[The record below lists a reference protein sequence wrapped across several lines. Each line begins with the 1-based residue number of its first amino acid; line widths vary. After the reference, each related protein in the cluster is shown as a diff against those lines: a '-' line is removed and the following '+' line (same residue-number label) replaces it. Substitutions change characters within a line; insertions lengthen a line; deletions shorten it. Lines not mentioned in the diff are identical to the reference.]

1 MISFQTLAL
10 WINIGIALAVG
21 ISAFKRRGTSGAAAL
36 VTLSA
41 LVTLWT
47 AGYIIYEDAS
57 LARMRAYA
65 AVVALVAA
73 VLAATT
79 VFWLILVRT
88 NRRRWINRGSV
99 ALFAVM
105 PVLTLAAFGL
115 VPGRGA
121 LLELLSAASPAQL
134 FSAGPWER
142 ILSLYIFVIVLAG
155 VLLLVDTLLRG
166 RQAIISSLG
175 LAFLGAVLPLVT
187 LIMEFS
193 GRSPFSRLELL
204 PFAFGLCAATFLYG
218 LFDKRPEE
226 IGAIDRHAAVEG
238 MDEGWIVL
246 DLNDSV
252 VDMNPAAERMT
263 GHSRGQVYGKP
274 ISSLLGEFS
283 DPGLT
288 LNASQEVEMKR
299 SIQLEEGW
307 RYLNIRIS
315 TLTDHERTPFGRLT
329 LWRDMTDRKLTE
341 DSRQRARDEMFVL
354 LNAISSAA
362 SNTLSTEDFLLESI
376 YHIIYP
382 FRSQVVGI
390 FLIEEKSKRRD
401 EARLQLA
408 SHLGLPAEA
417 IEDLATVPASS
428 PLFHWVMNNRQPIQL
443 ADAENDERVPGPI
456 RRIPVASVLMLPL
469 IAQAEENGKFMGCM
483 LLARKEKPA
492 FSQDEIVRLTTLS
505 DHMASL
511 IDSDRRRKLAIA
523 LTERE
528 RLMRDLHDSVSQ
540 KLYGL
545 VTTTEAA
552 QAAMEAG
559 SNVDP
564 RQEFAR
570 IGEHARQAVKE
581 MRLFLYQMQ
590 QVDVEKEGLVSVL
603 HHRLAAVE
611 GRADIKARLLADE
624 EDIPLATDTQMT
636 LYYIAQEALNN
647 VLRHAHAKSVL
658 VTLKNGRGNV
668 ILEILDDGVGFDV
681 KKVDRAGLGLR
692 NMRERAAQLHGRL
705 QIVSKPDVGTR
716 IVVSVPVDPG
726 IQSDS
731 RGRRA

>member
-1 MISFQTLAL
+1 MISFQAFAL
-10 WINIGIALAVG
+10 WINIAIVVAVG
-21 ISAFKRRGTSGAAAL
+21 IGAYRRRGTGAAVLIAL
-36 VTLSA
+36 CL

-47 AGYIIYEDAS
+47 ASYIIYDNPG
-57 LARMRAYA
+57 LAPVRLYA
-65 AVVALVAA
+65 AVTAYATA
-73 VLAATT
+73 VLAATA
-79 VFWLILVRT
+79 VLWLTLVRT
-88 NRRRWINRGSV
+88 NRRSWMNRRSV
-99 ALFAVM
+99 ALLAVM
-105 PVLTLAAFGL
+105 PVLTFAAFGL
-115 VPGRGA
+115 ASGPGA
-121 LLELLSAASPAQL
+121 LFEIQTPPALGQL
-134 FSAGPWER
+134 FSTGTWER
-142 ILSLYIFVIVLAG
+142 MISFYVFVVVLAG
-155 VLLLVDTLLRG
+155 ELLLLDALLR
-166 RQAIISSLG
+166 RRNAIISSLG
-175 LAFLGAVLPLVT
+175 LAFLGAMLPLVT
-187 LIMEFS
+187 VIVEFAD
-193 GRSPFSRLELL
+193 RSPFSKLELL
-204 PFAFGLCAATFLYG
+204 PFAFGLCAVAFLYG
-218 LFDKRPEE
+218 LFEKRPEE

-246 DLNDSV
+246 DVNDTV

-263 GHSRGQVYGKP
+263 GYARDQVYGQP
-274 ISSLLGEFS
+274 ISSLLGDLS
-283 DPGLT
+283 NLGLT
-288 LNASQEVEMKR
+288 LSASQEVEMKR
-299 SIQLEEGW
+299 SIRLEEGW

-315 TLTDHERTPFGRLT
+315 TLMDRERTPFGRLT
-329 LWRDMTDRKLTE
+329 LWRDMTERKLTD

-354 LNAISSAA
+354 INAISSAA
-362 SNTLSTEDFLLESI
+362 SNTLNTEEFLLESI

-390 FLIEEKSKRRD
+390 FLMDEKSKRRD
-401 EARLQLA
+401 EAWLQLS

-417 IEDLATVPASS
+417 IEDMARMPASS
-428 PLFHWVMNNRQPIQL
+428 PLFNWVMNSRQPIQL
-443 ADAENDERVPGPI
+443 ADAADDERVPGPI

-469 IAQAEENGKFMGCM
+469 VAQGEENGKFLGCM
-483 LLARKEKPA
+483 LMARKEKPA

-505 DHMASL
+505 DHMATL

-559 SNVDP
+559 SSVDP
-564 RQEFAR
+564 LQEFAR

-603 HHRLAAVE
+603 HHRLSAVE
-611 GRADIKARLLADE
+611 GRADIKARLLADD

-658 VTLKNGRGNV
+658 VTLKKGRGNV
-668 ILEILDDGVGFDV
+668 VLEILDDGVGFDL

-692 NMRERAAQLHGRL
+692 NMRERAAQLDGKL
-705 QIVSKPDVGTR
+705 QIISKPNVGTR
-716 IVVSVPVDPG
+716 IVVAVPLEPE
-726 IQSDS
+726 IK
-731 RGRRA
+731 

>member
-1 MISFQTLAL
+1 MINFQALAL
-10 WINIGIALAVG
+10 WINIAIVVAVG
-21 ISAFKRRGTSGAAAL
+21 IGAYRRRGTGAAVLIAL
-36 VTLSA
+36 CL

-47 AGYIIYEDAS
+47 ASYIIYDNPG
-57 LARMRAYA
+57 LAAVRLYA
-65 AVVALVAA
+65 AVTAYATA
-73 VLAATT
+73 VLAATA
-79 VFWLILVRT
+79 VLWLTLVRT
-88 NRRRWINRGSV
+88 NRRSWMNRRSV
-99 ALFAVM
+99 ALLAVM
-105 PVLTLAAFGL
+105 PVLTFAAFGL
-115 VPGRGA
+115 ASGPGA
-121 LLELLSAASPAQL
+121 LFEIQTPPALGQL
-134 FSAGPWER
+134 FSTGTWER
-142 ILSLYIFVIVLAG
+142 MISFYVFVVVLAG
-155 VLLLVDTLLRG
+155 ELLLLDALLR
-166 RQAIISSLG
+166 RRNAIISSLG
-175 LAFLGAVLPLVT
+175 LAFLGAMLPLVT
-187 LIMEFS
+187 VIVEFAD
-193 GRSPFSRLELL
+193 RSPFSKLELL
-204 PFAFGLCAATFLYG
+204 PFAFGLCAVAFLYG
-218 LFDKRPEE
+218 LFEKRPEE

-246 DLNDSV
+246 DVNDTV

-263 GHSRGQVYGKP
+263 GYARDQVYGQP
-274 ISSLLGEFS
+274 ISSLLGDLS
-283 DPGLT
+283 NLGLT
-288 LNASQEVEMKR
+288 LSASQEVEMKR
-299 SIQLEEGW
+299 SIRLEEGW

-315 TLTDHERTPFGRLT
+315 TLMDRERTPFGRLT
-329 LWRDMTDRKLTE
+329 LWRDMTERKLTD

-362 SNTLSTEDFLLESI
+362 SNTLNTEEFLLESI

-390 FLIEEKSKRRD
+390 FLMDEKSKRRD
-401 EARLQLA
+401 EAWLQLS

-417 IEDLATVPASS
+417 IEDMARMPASS
-428 PLFHWVMNNRQPIQL
+428 PLFNWVMNSRQPIQL
-443 ADAENDERVPGPI
+443 ADAADDERVPGPI

-469 IAQAEENGKFMGCM
+469 VAQGEENGKFLGCM
-483 LLARKEKPA
+483 LMARKEKPA

-505 DHMASL
+505 DHIATL

-559 SNVDP
+559 SSVDP
-564 RQEFAR
+564 LQEFAR

-603 HHRLAAVE
+603 HHRLSAVE
-611 GRADIKARLLADE
+611 GRADIKARLLADD

-658 VTLKNGRGNV
+658 VTLKKGRGNV
-668 ILEILDDGVGFDV
+668 VLEILDDGVGFDL

-692 NMRERAAQLHGRL
+692 NMRERAAQLDGKL
-705 QIVSKPDVGTR
+705 QIISKPNVGTR
-716 IVVSVPVDPG
+716 IVVAVPLEPE
-726 IQSDS
+726 IK
-731 RGRRA
+731 

>member
-1 MISFQTLAL
+1 MVSFQTLAL
-10 WINIGIALAVG
+10 LINIGIALAVG
-21 ISAFKRRGTSGAAAL
+21 VAVFRRRGTAGAAAL
-36 VTLSA
+36 ITLSLLIA
-41 LVTLWT
+41 LWT
-47 AGYIIYEDAS
+47 ASYLIYIEPSQSSI
-57 LARMRAYA
+57 RAYA
-65 AVVALVAA
+65 AVVARLTA
-73 VLAATT
+73 VLAVSVA
-79 VFWLILVRT
+79 FWLILVRT
-88 NRRRWINRGSV
+88 NRRRWMRWRTI

-105 PVLTLAAFGL
+105 PILTLAVFGL
-115 VPGRGA
+115 TSEGGTPIEVHT
-121 LLELLSAASPAQL
+121 PANLGQL
-134 FSAGPWER
+134 FSAGVWER
-142 ILSLYIFVIVLAG
+142 IISLYIFAMALAG
-155 VLLLVDTLLRG
+155 ALLLLDGLLQR
-166 RQAIISSLG
+166 RRSMLSSLG
-175 LAFLGAVLPLVT
+175 LSFLGSLLPLVV
-187 LIMEFS
+187 LIAEFA
-193 GRSPFSRLELL
+193 GRGPFANLEML
-204 PFAFGLCAATFLYG
+204 PFAFSLCAVGFLQG

-246 DLNDSV
+246 DVNDTV

-263 GHSRGQVYGKP
+263 GFARGQVHGQP
-274 ISSLLGEFS
+274 ISSLLGDLS
-283 DPGLT
+283 NLGLT

-299 SIQLEEGW
+299 SIRLEEGW

-315 TLTDHERTPFGRLT
+315 TLMDRERMPFGRLT

-390 FLIEEKSKRRD
+390 FLMDEKAKGQE
-401 EARLQLA
+401 EARLQLS
-408 SHLGLPAEA
+408 SHLGLPADA
-417 IEDLATVPASS
+417 LEDLAFVQASS
-428 PLFHWVMNNRQPIQL
+428 PLFNWVMNNREPMQV
-443 ADAENDERVPGPI
+443 ADAGNDERVPGAI

-469 IAQAEENGKFMGCM
+469 LAQAEDNGKFLGCM
-483 LLARKEKPA
+483 LMARKETPA
-492 FSQDEIVRLTTLS
+492 FSQDEIVRLSTLA

-523 LTERE
+523 MTERE

-559 SNVDP
+559 SSVDP
-564 RQEFAR
+564 RLEFAR
-570 IGEHARQAVKE
+570 IGENARQAVKE

-590 QVDVEKEGLVSVL
+590 QVDVEKDGLVSVL
-603 HHRLAAVE
+603 HHRLSAVE
-611 GRADIKARLLADE
+611 GRADIKARLLTE
-624 EDIPLATDTQMT
+624 EEEIPLASDKQMT

-658 VTLKNGRGNV
+658 VTLKTGHKNV
-668 ILEILDDGVGFDV
+668 ILEIMDDGVGFDP

-692 NMRERAAQLHGRL
+692 NMRERAAQLKGKL
-705 QIVSKPDVGTR
+705 QIIAKPDEGTR
-716 IVVSVPVDPG
+716 IIVMVPKESGTKTP
-726 IQSDS
+726 Q
-731 RGRRA
+731 RGRHA

>member
-10 WINIGIALAVG
+10 LINIGIVLAVG
-21 ISAFKRRGTSGAAAL
+21 VGAFRRRGTAGTAALITLCLLVAVWTASYIIHDATSLPSMRSNAAAVAY
-36 VTLSA
+36 VT
-41 LVTLWT
+41 
-47 AGYIIYEDAS
+47 
-57 LARMRAYA
+57 
-65 AVVALVAA
+65 A
-73 VLAATT
+73 VLAASAS
-79 VFWLILVRT
+79 FWIILVRT
-88 NRRRWINRGSV
+88 NRRRWINVRSV

-105 PVLTLAAFGL
+105 PVITLALFGL
-115 VPGRGA
+115 ASSRGA
-121 LLELLSAASPAQL
+121 LFEIETSTGLGQL
-134 FSAGPWER
+134 FTAGTWER
-142 ILSLYIFVIVLAG
+142 IISLYIFAVVLAG
-155 VLLLVDTLLRG
+155 GLLLFDALLDR
-166 RQAIISSLG
+166 RRPLISSLG
-175 LAFLGAVLPLVT
+175 LAFLGSVLPLAV
-187 LIMEFS
+187 LIVEFA
-193 GRSPFSRLELL
+193 GRSPFAELEML
-204 PFAFGLCAATFLYG
+204 PFAFGLCAAGFLDG

-246 DLNDSV
+246 DVNDTV

-263 GHSRGQVYGKP
+263 GFAREQVYGQP
-274 ISSLLGEFS
+274 ISSLLGDLS
-283 DPGLT
+283 NLGLT
-288 LNASQEVEMKR
+288 LNTSQEVEMKR
-299 SIQLEEGW
+299 SIRLEEGW

-315 TLTDHERTPFGRLT
+315 TLMDRERTPFGRLT

-390 FLIEEKSKRRD
+390 FLMDEKAKGQG
-401 EARLQLA
+401 EGRLQLS

-417 IEDLATVPASS
+417 LEDLAFVQASS
-428 PLFHWVMNNRQPIQL
+428 PLFHWVMNNRESMQVL
-443 ADAENDERVPGPI
+443 DAANDDRVPGAI

-469 IAQAEENGKFMGCM
+469 IAQAEENGKFLGCM
-483 LLARKEKPA
+483 VLARKEKPA

-523 LTERE
+523 MTERE

-559 SNVDP
+559 SSVDP

-570 IGEHARQAVKE
+570 IGENARQAVKE

-590 QVDVEKEGLVSVL
+590 QVDVEKDGLVSVL
-603 HHRLAAVE
+603 HHRLSAVE
-611 GRADIKARLLADE
+611 GRADIKARLLSE
-624 EDIPLATDTQMT
+624 EEEIPLSSDKQMT

-647 VLRHAHAKSVL
+647 VLRHARAKSVL
-658 VTLKNGRGNV
+658 VTLRKGRKNV
-668 ILEILDDGVGFDV
+668 TLEILDDGVGFDTR
-681 KKVDRAGLGLR
+681 KVDRTGLGLR
-692 NMRERAAQLHGRL
+692 NMRERAAQLRGKL
-705 QIVSKPDVGTR
+705 QIVSRPDQGTK
-716 IVVSVPVDPG
+716 IVVTVPGEPDTKPRK
-726 IQSDS
+726 